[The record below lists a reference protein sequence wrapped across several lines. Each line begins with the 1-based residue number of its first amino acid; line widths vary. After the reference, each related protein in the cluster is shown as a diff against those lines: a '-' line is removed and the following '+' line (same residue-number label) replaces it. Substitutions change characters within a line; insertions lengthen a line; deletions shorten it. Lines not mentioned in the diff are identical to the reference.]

1 MSTNSNSPSN
11 ASGASNIPNTQRPA
25 SRYNSPR
32 PEAAAGRNISG
43 KIIAVIGVLL
53 VIAIVVVGANFLKN
67 RDAQTVSGQMGS
79 FERID
84 DDTFRFEVDVTRDDP
99 SQVAYCIVTAKD
111 YSHAEV
117 GRREVLVE
125 PSDHSTVR
133 ISTLIPTRE
142 PAVSGGVYGCSTVI
156 PSHMNL

>member
-53 VIAIVVVGANFLKN
+53 VIAIVIVAANFLKN
-67 RDAQTVSGQMGS
+67 RDAQTVAGQMGS

-142 PAVSGGVYGCSTVI
+142 PAVSG
-156 PSHMNL
+156 

>member
-1 MSTNSNSPSN
+1 MSTNSNASSNSKIPS
-11 ASGASNIPNTQRPA
+11 SQRPS
-25 SRYNSPR
+25 SRYNT
-32 PEAAAGRNISG
+32 EGGTISG
-43 KIIAVIGVLL
+43 GNRGGKAIAIVGVLL
-53 VIAIVVVGANFLKN
+53 IIALIVAFANFMNN
-67 RDAQTVSGQMGS
+67 RESQTVSGQMGS

-99 SQVAYCIVTAKD
+99 SQKAYCIVTAKD

-133 ISTLIPTRE
+133 ISTLIPTRDI
-142 PAVSGGVYGCSTVI
+142 AVSGGVYGCSTII
-156 PSHMNL
+156 PSHMNF

>member
-1 MSTNSNSPSN
+1 MSNNSNSPSN
-11 ASGASNIPNTQRPA
+11 ASGPSNIPNTQRPA
-25 SRYNSPR
+25 ARYNARR
-32 PEAAAGRNISG
+32 PEAATGKNISG
-43 KIIAVIGVLL
+43 K
-53 VIAIVVVGANFLKN
+53 VIAIVGVLLIIAIVLVGANFLKN
-67 RDAQTVSGQMGS
+67 REAQTVSGQMGA

-99 SQVAYCIVTAKD
+99 SQLAYCIVTAKD

-117 GRREVLVE
+117 GRREDLVE